1 MAKIYI
7 VYYST
12 YGHVCSMAKAVKEG
26 IDAVEGCEA
35 VLYQV
40 RCLLHDPEQ
49 AQARGHPRDRHVPAG
64 ERVATRLACRLISC
78 SVPP

>member
-1 MAKIYI
+1 MAKIYV

-12 YGHVCSMAKAVKEG
+12 YGHVYAMANAIKEG

-40 RCLLHDPEQ
+40 RRFAWMNTGLRMPPSHQ
-49 AQARGHPRDRHVPAG
+49 TRASVQYQHPVVWRLPVPWT
-64 ERVATRLACRLISC
+64 VSI
-78 SVPP
+78 

>member
-1 MAKIYI
+1 MAKIYV

-12 YGHVCSMAKAVKEG
+12 YGHVYAMANAIKEG

-40 RCLLHDPEQ
+40 RRFAWMNTGLRMPPSRQ
-49 AQARGHPRDRHVPAG
+49 TRASVQYQHPVVWRLPVPWK
-64 ERVATRLACRLISC
+64 VSI
-78 SVPP
+78 